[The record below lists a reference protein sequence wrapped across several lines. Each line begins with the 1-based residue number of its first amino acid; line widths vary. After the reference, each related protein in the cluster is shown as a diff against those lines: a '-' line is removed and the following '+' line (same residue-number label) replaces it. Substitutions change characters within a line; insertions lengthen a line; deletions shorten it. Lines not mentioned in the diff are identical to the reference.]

1 MKKFAQ
7 VISVVFHP
15 LLMTTY
21 LFAVLAIFL
30 PSVLLPVRASL
41 WLVFLVFLMTFI
53 LPALNFLFFRMSGT
67 IRDISMVERKDR
79 VLPFAFI
86 TILYCV
92 VTYMFYW
99 KFPVPNLLKMMMI
112 ITLMVI
118 TSTVLTL
125 FYKVSVHAVAIWG
138 ILGIMI
144 PLNKAS
150 EGALLYPL
158 AAGLVIAGIVMSSR
172 LFLDVHRPREVMVGS
187 LLGFVIG
194 FAGMMVLF

>member
-1 MKKFAQ
+1 MKKAAQ

-21 LFAVLAIFL
+21 LFGVLTIYL
-30 PSVLLPVRASL
+30 PSMLLPVRSSL

-53 LPALNFLFFRMSGT
+53 LPALNFLFFRLSGT
-67 IRDISMVERKDR
+67 IRDLSLVQRKDR
-79 VLPFAFI
+79 VLPFVFI

-99 KFPVPNLLKMMMI
+99 KFPVPNLLKMMLI
-112 ITLMVI
+112 VTLMVI
-118 TSTVLTL
+118 MSTILTL

-138 ILGIMI
+138 ILGIML
-144 PLNKAS
+144 PLNKAA

-158 AAGLVIAGIVMSSR
+158 SIGLVIAGIVMSSR
-172 LFLDVHRPREVMVGS
+172 LLLDVHAPREIMVGG

-194 FAGMMVLF
+194 FGGMMVLF